1 MPYLTNLAVIARR
14 TGFPVVE
21 EWGWKTRGHG
31 PMSAVRSVICHHDAA
46 NQSPTTFNTV
56 VRDGRSGLPGPLAQF
71 AIRRD
76 GTIHVVAAGL
86 SYHAGSNVNPSLYN
100 NSYALG
106 IEAGNNGVGEPWP
119 RKQIDAYE
127 ALCAELC
134 KAFRLPVSR
143 VRGHKEIAPSRKI
156 DPAGI
161 NMDHFR
167 AAVARRMTGGGGA
180 APAAPAKPTPSLLL
194 KEDSFMTLLPYL
206 DGYASV
212 SGVVPERDVNMVL
225 HSGFVDT
232 EIVHVK
238 FFDADG
244 KFANPGGNMHKGTL
258 RAGKPWWIKKVP
270 DSAVSFEV
278 FYKRTN
284 GHHAPGVGFRRDY
297 A

>member
-21 EWGWKTRGHG
+21 EGGWKSRGHG

-46 NQSPTTFNTV
+46 NQGPSTFNTV
-56 VRDGRSGLPGPLAQF
+56 VRDGRAGLPGPLAQF
-71 AIRRD
+71 TIRRD

-86 SYHAGSNVNPSLYN
+86 SYHAGSNINPSLYN

-167 AAVARRMTGGGGA
+167 AAVARRM
-180 APAAPAKPTPSLLL
+180 APAPKPAPAPAPADPPSLLL
-194 KEDSFMTLLPYL
+194 KEDNFMTLLPYL

-244 KFANPGGNMHKGTL
+244 KFVNPGGNMHKGTL